1 MIDLLLL
8 VMTVCKNISL
18 KPTKNIYQVYR
29 KFLFVVFSC
38 SLLFLPIF
46 SIKITIHILWW
57 ALISRFLSFFI
68 LCCVGIFCVS
78 YLSLYHHL
86 FIYHSQ
92 TTTNITQHMFV
103 VNASS
108 ELLPPFPGGIQL
120 LTNYLIAK
128 KEQKKKRLR

>member
-1 MIDLLLL
+1 MACKHSLLSKVLVYLFWLCLSKIKIDEYVVIFVSIKTHEQTVQETL
-8 VMTVCKNISL
+8 VVM
-18 KPTKNIYQVYR
+18 
-29 KFLFVVFSC
+29 FSC

-57 ALISRFLSFFI
+57 ALISRFLSFFV
-68 LCCVGIFCVS
+68 LFCVGIFCVS

-108 ELLPPFPGGIQL
+108 ECCRHFPEEF
-120 LTNYLIAK
+120 NY
-128 KEQKKKRLR
+128 